1 MGQVMNRSENSIY
14 IAPRVDRLED
24 GTYVTLVRQI
34 VLVNN
39 LIAHKVLSSTRYW
52 INVSGDEPYPKEHF
66 LKSSTIDRRLM
77 DNRLYNWPS
86 SEGRLM
92 NGLVMYPQQIEL
104 K

>member
-1 MGQVMNRSENSIY
+1 MDRSENSIY

-24 GTYVTLVRQI
+24 GSYVTLVRRLTYANGRF
-34 VLVNN
+34 VAKDLLTGNGE
-39 LIAHKVLSSTRYW
+39 W
-52 INVSGDEPYPKEHF
+52 INIPEGEKYPKEYF

-86 SEGRLM
+86 FEGDLM
-92 NGLVMYPQQIEL
+92 NGLVMHLQQVEL